1 MLLPFF
7 CPLHLALVN
16 FWLSLAGHKKSW
28 QADKVLLARRVGHI
42 LASFFNSYM
51 YWPTGNRRQLLL
63 HLLLLLANYEA
74 TQMEAI
80 DMNVDVC
87 MDVDVRQQMK

>member
-1 MLLPFF
+1 
-7 CPLHLALVN
+7 
-16 FWLSLAGHKKSW
+16 
-28 QADKVLLARRVGHI
+28 
-42 LASFFNSYM
+42 M